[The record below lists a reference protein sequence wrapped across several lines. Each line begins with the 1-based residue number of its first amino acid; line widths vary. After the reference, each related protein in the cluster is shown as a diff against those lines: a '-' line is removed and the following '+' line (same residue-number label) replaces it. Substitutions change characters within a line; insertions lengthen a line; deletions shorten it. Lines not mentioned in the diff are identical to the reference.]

1 MMYIKQKLAGYTLL
15 EVLIAIVIFS
25 VLMMVVTNVVMQNS
39 SYQAKIASVK
49 SAADEAKMISEMI
62 SEDIRNATGS
72 GTVQIGTIPAKSFP
86 GGIALVKYAQ
96 TSVLTGSFKRF
107 DLISIAAAPSPATDA
122 NVLILFLANETKI
135 YYTKTIVG
143 SPKKQIFL
151 TKLTGAYKSAVS
163 LALNNDTYLI
173 DTIPV
178 ADKTTI
184 ILNSNPEYFYDS
196 IGFSGIALEGTVAA
210 ASKQQSFVTMNIT
223 VQHLGSKSTVAKD
236 SVVEVKTS
244 VASRKYN
251 P

>member
-1 MMYIKQKLAGYTLL
+1 MMHMKQKLAGYTLL

-39 SYQAKIASVK
+39 TYQAKIASVK
-49 SAADEAKMISEMI
+49 SAADEAKMVSEMI
-62 SEDIRNATGS
+62 SEDIRNTTGTGS
-72 GTVQIGTIPAKSFP
+72 VTIGTTTKNFP
-86 GGIALVKYAQ
+86 GGIALVKYSQLLNSNTA
-96 TSVLTGSFKRF
+96 SFKRF
-107 DLISIAAAPSPATDA
+107 DATNISSTPNPATDA
-122 NVLILFLANETKI
+122 NVLILFMANETKI
-135 YYTKTIVG
+135 YYSKNIVNN
-143 SPKKQIFL
+143 PKKQIYL
-151 TKLTGAYKSAVS
+151 TKLTGAFKSAVS
-163 LALNNDTYLI
+163 LTLNNDTYLI

-196 IGFSGIALEGTVAA
+196 IGFSGIALESTVAA